1 MRWKDIIKDHLTFTY
16 KERIGIVTVLIITS
30 AITVLPSFFQN
41 SNNSKQTKIDTTW
54 IDALQKLEK
63 KESNSDSTTAEEIY
77 IEVAGLQYDRSEN
90 SNYDS
95 HTGKRLFYFD
105 PNTISKEEWQ
115 QLGLRD
121 NTIRIIQNYI
131 SKGGKFKAPSDLQR
145 IYGLRKKEFER
156 LAPYINISEEF
167 KKSVDNGFANKK
179 EVEEKKDLRKTSGRV
194 IIDINMADTSDF
206 IALNG
211 IGSKLAVRIINF
223 REKLGGFYSVDQI
236 SETFGLPDST
246 FQKIKP
252 YLTITNQTI
261 KKIHINAADVEL
273 LKTHPYIRYNL
284 ANTIVA
290 YRSAHGSFSSIEE
303 LKKIMIITEE
313 VYQKISPY
321 LTL

>member
-63 KESNSDSTTAEEIY
+63 KESNSDSTTAEEND